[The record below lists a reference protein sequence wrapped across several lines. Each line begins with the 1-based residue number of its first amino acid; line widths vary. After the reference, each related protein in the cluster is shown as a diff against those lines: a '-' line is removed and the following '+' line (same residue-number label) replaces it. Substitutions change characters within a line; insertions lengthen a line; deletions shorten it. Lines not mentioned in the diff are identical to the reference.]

1 MDQIDES
8 IAQESLKSQPNEQIE
23 ESIEDE
29 LDSHKAKEVSVCL
42 DKESVASSV
51 QVRNSVHEIMLES
64 YKEALD
70 SVNIIDEPVSVND
83 EVLEQPKVAEQAETQ
98 VE

>member
-1 MDQIDES
+1 
-8 IAQESLKSQPNEQIE
+8 
-23 ESIEDE
+23 
-29 LDSHKAKEVSVCL
+29 
-42 DKESVASSV
+42 
-51 QVRNSVHEIMLES
+51 MLES